1 METFEILGY
10 LGAVLIGFV
19 LGLLGGGGSI
29 LTVPVLVYI
38 FQLNPIIATG
48 YSLFVVGVAALF
60 GVVRLASAGVMH
72 LRVAM
77 IFGIPSILG
86 VYATRKYLIPN
97 IPDVLLSVDR
107 WVLSKETG
115 IMLFFAVMMLVV
127 AWAMIR
133 KSYASPKPVTMNTA
147 LGVKLVVVGL
157 VVGVL
162 TGIMGAGGGF
172 MIVPALVLLGQ
183 LSIRQAIGT
192 SLLVIAVK
200 SLIGFTGDVQY
211 MPIDWSFLA
220 KFTGV
225 AVIGLLVGIYWS
237 RRVSASAIKR
247 AFGYF
252 VGGMAVVML
261 IAEVWTM

>member
-1 METFEILGY
+1 
-10 LGAVLIGFV
+10 
-19 LGLLGGGGSI
+19 
-29 LTVPVLVYI
+29 
-38 FQLNPIIATG
+38 
-48 YSLFVVGVAALF
+48 
-60 GVVRLASAGVMH
+60 
-72 LRVAM
+72 
-77 IFGIPSILG
+77 
-86 VYATRKYLIPN
+86 
-97 IPDVLLSVDR
+97 
-107 WVLSKETG
+107 
-115 IMLFFAVMMLVV
+115 MMLVV

-133 KSYASPKPVTMNTA
+133 KSYASPKPVNMNTA

-237 RRVSASAIKR
+237 RRVSASVIKR